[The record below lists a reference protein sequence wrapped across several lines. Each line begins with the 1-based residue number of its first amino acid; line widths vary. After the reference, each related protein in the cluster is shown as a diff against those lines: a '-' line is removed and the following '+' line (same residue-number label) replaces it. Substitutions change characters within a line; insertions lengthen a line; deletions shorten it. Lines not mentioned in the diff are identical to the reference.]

1 MTDVQQSL
9 LADCCAFFFVSSGKS
24 IIFADGVLNIMRNYK
39 LQIRNEK
46 LQMRNEKYEK
56 TGSYQGNRF

>member
-39 LQIRNEK
+39 LE
-46 LQMRNEKYEK
+46 MRNEKYEK

>member
-24 IIFADGVLNIMRNYK
+24 IIFADVFPLKDNK
-39 LQIRNEK
+39 NEK
-46 LQMRNEKYEK
+46 
-56 TGSYQGNRF
+56 

>member
-24 IIFADGVLNIMRNYK
+24 IIFADGFKEIMPKKQNCRMM
-39 LQIRNEK
+39 L
-46 LQMRNEKYEK
+46 L
-56 TGSYQGNRF
+56 FVA

>member
-24 IIFADGVLNIMRNYK
+24 IIFADGFLY
-39 LQIRNEK
+39 NEK
-46 LQMRNEKYEK
+46 LEITNEKYEK

>member
-24 IIFADGVLNIMRNYK
+24 IIFADGFLYK
-39 LQIRNEK
+39 MRNEK

>member
-1 MTDVQQSL
+1 MDVQQSL

-24 IIFADGVLNIMRNYK
+24 IIFALYNEK

-46 LQMRNEKYEK
+46 DDIMRN
-56 TGSYQGNRF
+56 

>member
-24 IIFADGVLNIMRNYK
+24 IIFADGFPLKDYK
-39 LQIRNEK
+39 
-46 LQMRNEKYEK
+46 NEKYEK
-56 TGSYQGNRF
+56 TGSYQGHRF

>member
-24 IIFADGVLNIMRNYK
+24 IIFADGFLY
-39 LQIRNEK
+39 NEK

>member
-24 IIFADGVLNIMRNYK
+24 IIFADGFPLKDNK
-39 LQIRNEK
+39 
-46 LQMRNEKYEK
+46 NEKYEK
-56 TGSYQGNRF
+56 TGSYQGYCF

>member
-39 LQIRNEK
+39 LE
-46 LQMRNEKYEK
+46 MRNEKAK
-56 TGSYQGNRF
+56 VIVSW

>member
-24 IIFADGVLNIMRNYK
+24 IIFADSFPLKDYK
-39 LQIRNEK
+39 NEK

>member
-24 IIFADGVLNIMRNYK
+24 IIFADVFPLKDYK
-39 LQIRNEK
+39 
-46 LQMRNEKYEK
+46 MRNEKYEK
-56 TGSYQGNRF
+56 TGSYQGYRF